1 MRVIIEINIA
11 ASICHLNLKLTG
23 VSNDGSLKLP
33 QMLFLTWNISYLS
46 FQLEIAQ
53 NTSRMSPNKLVSWFN
68 AICSC
73 KGALTSRS
81 HLSHFNDSQF
91 LLFRYPPNK
100 FYSELAFN
108 LYIFNFRWRW
118 NGLGLLSDDWWYWLQ
133 VKWKVIKKVLSI
145 RKLKRKEQKKC
156 KI

>member
-1 MRVIIEINIA
+1 MQYDLLSFFSIIKRLSPNCFKFNSKLRVIIEINIG

-68 AICSC
+68 AICSG

-81 HLSHFNDSQF
+81 HLTHFNVIVQV
-91 LLFRYPPNK
+91 PPNN

-108 LYIFNFRWRW
+108 VYIFFISE
-118 NGLGLLSDDWWYWLQ
+118 GDGMGQ
-133 VKWKVIKKVLSI
+133 GF
-145 RKLKRKEQKKC
+145 
-156 KI
+156 